1 MAVNLVEIAK
11 IHKMEIG
18 ETRMTAA
25 DGSEDLAA
33 IVRVKEDALA
43 PHMAD
48 LERIVKN
55 PITLKMC
62 SPVEKRARKSPRV
75 PSPLCTGK
83 TQSS

>member
-33 IVRVKEDALA
+33 IVRVKEDALVTF
-43 PHMAD
+43 H
-48 LERIVKN
+48 
-55 PITLKMC
+55 
-62 SPVEKRARKSPRV
+62 
-75 PSPLCTGK
+75 
-83 TQSS
+83 Q